1 MAKVADL
8 EALVTQVAARDK
20 TAFEQLY
27 ALTSA
32 KLFGICLRVLAS
44 RPKAQAVLWA
54 AFLQIWDEAGSREA
68 TGLSAMTWIIHV
80 THQKAIE
87 RLRIDLAQ
95 AVETVRPNES
105 EAEKEWPEDL
115 VLKPSEYGHLI
126 KCMGALPWE
135 RSALFRLAY
144 VEGETYS
151 DLASHFDLPAETMRT
166 WVRQDLGIL
175 AECLSR

>member
-1 MAKVADL
+1 MIA
-8 EALVTQVAARDK
+8 ENSN
-20 TAFEQLY
+20 F
-27 ALTSA
+27 
-32 KLFGICLRVLAS
+32 
-44 RPKAQAVLWA
+44 
-54 AFLQIWDEAGSREA
+54 
-68 TGLSAMTWIIHV
+68 V

-95 AVETVRPNES
+95 AVKTVRPNES

-126 KCMGALPWE
+126 KCMDALPWE